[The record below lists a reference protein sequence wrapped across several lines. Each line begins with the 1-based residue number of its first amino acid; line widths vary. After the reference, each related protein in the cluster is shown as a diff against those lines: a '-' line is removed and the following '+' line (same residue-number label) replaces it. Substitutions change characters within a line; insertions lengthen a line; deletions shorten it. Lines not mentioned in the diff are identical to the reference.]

1 MNMASQSPNRVF
13 ELRTYHAMPGKLDDL
28 IGRFRDH
35 TIGLFNRHGLKTVG
49 FWIPRDNNDNL
60 LMYII
65 EHASKEEGLNK
76 WAAFQADPEWQEVKK
91 TSEANGKL
99 VDHIDRVFMDP
110 ADFSPMK

>member
-1 MNMASQSPNRVF
+1 MNMASQSPNRLF

-28 IGRFRDH
+28 IARFRDH
-35 TIGLFNRHGLKTVG
+35 TIELFNRHGLKMVG
-49 FWIPRDNNDNL
+49 FWIPQDNKGNL

-76 WAAFQADPEWQEVKK
+76 WAAFQADADWQEVKK